1 MQSNKGSA
9 HKIIQNID
17 KALKETKNFKKL
29 KKGLNK
35 ISKKKPFLNPRF
47 MSQAVIN
54 LNIQAETTKNK
65 SCKNIFKVDIK

>member
-1 MQSNKGSA
+1 MKKGLKKWIGTTKNSMDLSKSNMQSNKGSA

-47 MSQAVIN
+47 MS
-54 LNIQAETTKNK
+54 
-65 SCKNIFKVDIK
+65 